1 MRHWDRRLLGLVT
14 FTSLLLVAIPMFL
27 IRPFVAQTPRGLALS
42 YHLRSISPIATL
54 VLCGVGAWIAFRL
67 WRSSHSLL
75 QRLLVAVASVLL
87 LAAAIM
93 SRQNHFEWIF
103 HPMPQPGYGDISKA
117 THVKDSDMV
126 LGIQMVGESRAYP
139 ISIMAY
145 HHLVNDVLAGQPL
158 VVTY

>member
-1 MRHWDRRLLGLVT
+1 MRHWYRLLLGLVT

-27 IRPFVAQTPRGLALS
+27 IRPFVAQTPRGLAIS
-42 YHLRSISPIATL
+42 YQLRCISPIATL

-75 QRLLVAVASVLL
+75 QRLLAAAASVLL

-93 SRQNHFEWIF
+93 ARQNHFEWIF

-126 LGIQMVGESRAYP
+126 LGIQMMGESRAYP